1 MFRGNLSVPK
11 SQSRITT
18 IRSVISQKSA
28 DLIHF
33 AAEARNRPLRQCSFR
48 NLRNS
53 FHSAKTYCLGS
64 LRPVNIS
71 PCLSGTAWRC
81 RPLAG
86 VWLKLLVLDLV
97 TDWRAEIAM
106 IWHPSLRLQSFTKSL
121 CTRVVVQADEDF
133 VAKKKK
139 IFFLPGNSTLHHPS
153 RTQSLLSG

>member
-86 VWLKLLVLDLV
+86 VWLKLLVLDLQS
-97 TDWRAEIAM
+97 AEASSKTHGVNSRFYGGISCFYAWY
-106 IWHPSLRLQSFTKSL
+106 IISKHERQRPDKYFT
-121 CTRVVVQADEDF
+121 A
-133 VAKKKK
+133 
-139 IFFLPGNSTLHHPS
+139 NSS
-153 RTQSLLSG
+153 